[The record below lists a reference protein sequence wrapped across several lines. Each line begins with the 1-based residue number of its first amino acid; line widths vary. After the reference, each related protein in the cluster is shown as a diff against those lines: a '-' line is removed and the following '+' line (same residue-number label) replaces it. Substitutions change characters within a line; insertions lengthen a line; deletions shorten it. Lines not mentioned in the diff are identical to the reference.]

1 MAMKKVEAPTLADA
15 YEKAALELECS
26 ITELHYEVIQHPSNG
41 ILGLFKKSAIIVAE
55 CARGRDNE
63 NAEEPGKTIAAM
75 EIIEEIIESSESP
88 EELPE
93 AEKISE
99 SASAPENE
107 SEEPVESDLSEEKAA
122 PKNDTVIRERNELDT
137 ALTQRDDAVLDSFFE
152 TKEATAQKR
161 PENNNLELAEK
172 IEAELA
178 ELMSHS
184 CFAIDTVEVDVV
196 DNTALIFID
205 GDDAA
210 LLIGKE
216 GYRYNAL
223 SYMLFNWLHH
233 KYKLYVKLEIAQ
245 FLTTQQE
252 MIHNYI
258 KPVIEFVNEN
268 GKGKTRPL
276 DGILVQI
283 ALEQLREEFPNK
295 YVAVKTGRDGRK
307 FVIINEFNT
316 KRNA

>member
-1 MAMKKVEAPTLADA
+1 MKKIEAPTLADA
-15 YEKAALELECS
+15 YEKAALELDCS
-26 ITELHYEVIQHPSNG
+26 ITELQYEVIQHPSNG
-41 ILGLFKKSAIIVAE
+41 VMGLFKKNAIIVADCKRAPE
-55 CARGRDNE
+55 SEVSR
-63 NAEEPGKTIAAM
+63 EERIDESIQVIAAE
-75 EIIEEIIESSESP
+75 EIIEEVLGSDNTEAQEEALTEEIE
-88 EELPE
+88 
-93 AEKISE
+93 KR
-99 SASAPENE
+99 
-107 SEEPVESDLSEEKAA
+107 EEPPAEHPTREK
-122 PKNDTVIRERNELDT
+122 NQLNE
-137 ALTQRDDAVLDSFFE
+137 ALTQQDDAVLDSFFE
-152 TKEATAQKR
+152 TKEAVVETR

-178 ELMSHS
+178 ELLSHS
-184 CFAIDTVEVDVV
+184 CFSIDTVEVDVV
-196 DNTALIFID
+196 ENTALIFID

-223 SYMLFNWLHH
+223 SYMLFNWLHT
-233 KYKLYVKLEIAQ
+233 KYDLYVKLEIAQ

-258 KPVIEFVNEN
+258 KPVIEYVELN

-283 ALEQLREEFPNK
+283 ALEQLREVFPNK

-316 KRNA
+316 KRNV